1 MNMKDVIVI
10 GAGNSHVRVLQLLKE
25 SGIGIATVKTES
37 NPFNSNNFV
46 NNDENG
52 PFREYYKNGNIKAEG
67 TYINGPNEQ
76 GELKEY
82 NEDGELIKIM
92 SCTNGICNTIWVK

>member
-46 NNDENG
+46 NNDDNLNYQKMTKPYG
-52 PFREYYKNGNIKAEG
+52 
-67 TYINGPNEQ
+67 
-76 GELKEY
+76 Y
-82 NEDGELIKIM
+82 NR
-92 SCTNGICNTIWVK
+92 

>member
-1 MNMKDVIVI
+1 MDGVWKRYYDTGELREEV
-10 GAGNSHVRVLQLLKE
+10 
-25 SGIGIATVKTES
+25 
-37 NPFNSNNFV
+37 NFV